1 MRGPCGRVRRPI
13 PPTRKPAW
21 LPLGAAALIVPTAL
35 AGITLAWPR
44 PQIETELGQHA
55 TEALAAAGIPAGNV
69 AFSGRDAT
77 ISGVP
82 VALRDKARATVEG
95 ATGVRAATFTDAG
108 AGGSGNVVPFGLKET
123 GDAIVLTGAVGSEA
137 ERTPLV
143 AAATAQAGGR
153 SIEDQLTVQA
163 GANLP
168 DGVTP
173 QAVTAAAAALA
184 GANGDVTARCRTQGL
199 TITGEVP
206 DQPAKDAIGQKVAAA
221 LPGLA
226 VDNQLTLAVAAA
238 PTRRPPRP
246 PPLAPGGPGELDA
259 GGQAAAAGPAHPAA
273 RRGADHASARTARSS
288 PRRAAPPSPR
298 CWSWSRVLP
307 APGCRSTAT
316 WPPAPATA
324 GSPRSSCRTQR
335 AATVRDALVAGGV
348 PADRI
353 SARGLG
359 EGTPPAQTAAAR
371 RVEITVV

>member
-1 MRGPCGRVRRPI
+1 VSESPGNRPAS
-13 PPTRKPAW
+13 RKPAW

-44 PQIETELGQHA
+44 PQIEAELGQHA
-55 TEALAAAGIPAGNV
+55 TEALAAAGIPAGQV

-82 VALRDKARATVEG
+82 AALRDKARATVES
-95 ATGVRAATFTDAG
+95 ATGVRVATFTE
-108 AGGSGNVVPFGLKET
+108 GGSGGTGTAVPFGLKET

-137 ERTPLV
+137 ERTSLV
-143 AAATAQAGGR
+143 GAAAAQAGGR
-153 SIEDQLTVQA
+153 SIEDQLAVQP

-173 QAVTAAAAALA
+173 QAVTAVAAALA
-184 GANGDVTARCRTQGL
+184 GANGDVTVSVSGQGL

-206 DQPAKDAIGQKVAAA
+206 DQSVKDAIGQKVAAA

-238 PTRRPPRP
+238 PTPAPAAP
-246 PPLAPGGPGELDA
+246 AAPGAPTAPGELDPAAKQALQGQIAQLVA
-259 GGQAAAAGPAHPAA
+259 GSPISFGPNSPQLTPQGSTAVAKVLELIKAAPGAQIRVDGYVAAGPGDG
-273 RRGADHASARTARSS
+273 RLTAQQLSD
-288 PRRAAPPSPR
+288 A
-298 CWSWSRVLP
+298 
-307 APGCRSTAT
+307 
-316 WPPAPATA
+316 
-324 GSPRSSCRTQR
+324 R

-348 PADRI
+348 PADHI
-353 SARGLG
+353 TVRGLG
-359 EGTPPAQTAAAR
+359 EGTSPAQTAAAR

>member
-1 MRGPCGRVRRPI
+1 MSESPGDRPAS
-13 PPTRKPAW
+13 RKPAW

-95 ATGVRAATFTDAG
+95 ASGVRAATFTEAG
-108 AGGSGNVVPFGLKET
+108 AGGSGTVVPFGLKET
-123 GDAIVLTGAVGSEA
+123 GDAIVLTGAVGSED

-143 AAATAQAGGR
+143 AAAAAQAGGR

-173 QAVTAAAAALA
+173 QAVTAVAAALA
-184 GANGDVTARCRTQGL
+184 GANGEVTVSVSGQGL

-206 DQPAKDAIGQKVAAA
+206 DQSVKDAIGQKVAAA

-238 PTRRPPRP
+238 PTV
-246 PPLAPGGPGELDA
+246 APAAPAAPAAPGELDTAAKQALQGQLAQLVA
-259 GGQAAAAGPAHPAA
+259 GSPISFGPNSPQLTPQGSATVAKVLDLIKGASGARIRIDGYVAAGPGDG
-273 RRGADHASARTARSS
+273 RLTAQQLSD
-288 PRRAAPPSPR
+288 A
-298 CWSWSRVLP
+298 
-307 APGCRSTAT
+307 
-316 WPPAPATA
+316 
-324 GSPRSSCRTQR
+324 R

-348 PADRI
+348 PADHI
-353 SARGLG
+353 AVRGLG
-359 EGTPPAQTAAAR
+359 EGTSPAQTAAAR